1 MPRAAAKGQSRYN
14 RRMPNQ
20 NYSNHV
26 RLVPGFHFVLAGIL
40 FFTLIGSLINL
51 YKSWGIHGQFYSAAL
66 IVVLTFCGGMLFYY
80 ARTFPLKAQ
89 DRAIRAEENLR
100 HFVLT
105 GKLLDARLGIRQ
117 VIALRFAPD
126 DEFVDLARKAAD
138 GNMPAA
144 DIKRAIKNWKA
155 DDYRV

>member
-1 MPRAAAKGQSRYN
+1 MDT
-14 RRMPNQ
+14 Q

-40 FFTLIGSLINL
+40 FLTLIGSLINL
-51 YKSWGIHGQFYSAAL
+51 YKSWGDHERLYSAAL
-66 IVVLTFCGGMLFYY
+66 IVVLTICGGFLFNY
-80 ARTFPLKAQ
+80 ARVFPLKAQ

-100 HFVLT
+100 HFALT
-105 GKLLDARLGIRQ
+105 GKLLDARLAVKQI
-117 VIALRFAPD
+117 VALRFAPD
-126 DEFVDLARKAAD
+126 NEFVELARKAAD

-155 DDYRV
+155 DEYRV

>member
-1 MPRAAAKGQSRYN
+1 MAT
-14 RRMPNQ
+14 Q

-26 RLVPGFHFVLAGIL
+26 RLVPGFHYLLASIL
-40 FFTLIGSLINL
+40 FLTLIGSLINL

-66 IVVLTFCGGMLFYY
+66 IVVLVICCGFLFYY

-105 GKLLDARLGIRQ
+105 GKLLDARLAMRQ

-126 DEFVDLARKAAD
+126 NEFVELARKAAD

-155 DDYRV
+155 DNYRA